1 MEKIYFYRFIFYNL
15 ICTFAPLKKNTQI
28 STVLNAAKN
37 TLSIKSIF
45 LDFKEITKAGLAIS
59 VLFSSIAGY
68 LLGVDSDHPFQWSVL
83 AVLAVGGYCM
93 VGASNAF
100 NQVIE
105 KDIDSLMDR
114 TKNRPVPSGR
124 MSPKVALLVASLL
137 TILGIALLY
146 TINAKSAM
154 FAAIS
159 IFLYTSIYTPL
170 KTVTSLSVFVG
181 AFPGAIPFM
190 LGWVAATGEFGIEAG
205 TLFLIQF
212 FWQFP
217 HFWSIGWFLYE
228 DYEKAGIFMLPTGKK
243 DNGTALQ
250 IILYTIWLII
260 ASLLPVLGFTGQL
273 FISPIAAVLV
283 FLLGIWMLFYAVK
296 LYKLRTAKAARTLML
311 VSVSYISL
319 LQIVFIVDKFL
330 R

>member
-1 MEKIYFYRFIFYNL
+1 MNASNN
-15 ICTFAPLKKNTQI
+15 TFSL
-28 STVLNAAKN
+28 
-37 TLSIKSIF
+37 KSIF

-68 LLGVDSDHPFQWSVL
+68 LLGVDSDNPFSWSVL
-83 AVLAVGGYCM
+83 IMLSIGGYCM

-105 KDIDSLMDR
+105 KDIDALMDR

-124 MSPKVALLVASLL
+124 MSSGMALFIAGLL
-137 TILGIALLY
+137 TVTGITLLY
-146 TINAKSAM
+146 IINPKSAM

-159 IFLYTSIYTPL
+159 IFLYTSVYTPL

-190 LGWVAATGEFGIEAG
+190 LGWVAATNDFGIEAG

-217 HFWSIGWFLYE
+217 HFWAIGWFLFD
-228 DYEKAGIFMLPTGKK
+228 DYKKAGIYMLPTGKK

-250 IILYTIWLII
+250 VILYTVWLLG
-260 ASLLPVLGFTGQL
+260 ASLLPSLGYTGQL
-273 FISPIAAVLV
+273 YIGSVATIIV
-283 FLLGIWMLFYAVK
+283 FLLGLWMLYYAVR
-296 LYKLRTAKAARTLML
+296 LYKLRTPKSARTLML